1 MDEDDI
7 AGPRRGGR
15 RQTAGARK
23 GGGRCPACDAPA
35 KHRFR
40 PFCSKRCQDV
50 DLGRWLRGAYRFPT
64 EEAPAAGDPGAAP
77 GDDPGDDDEPGLGG
91 G

>member
-1 MDEDDI
+1 MDTDDI
-7 AGPRRGGR
+7 AGPRRGGPS
-15 RQTAGARK
+15 ARK

-40 PFCSKRCQDV
+40 PCGSKRCQDV
-50 DLGRWLRGAYRFPT
+50 DLGRWLRGAYRIPT
-64 EEAPAAGDPGAAP
+64 EEAPREGDPGAAP
-77 GDDPGDDDEPGLGG
+77 GDDPGDDEPGLGG

>member
-7 AGPRRGGR
+7 VGPRRSSPSSP
-15 RQTAGARK
+15 GARQ

-40 PFCSKRCQDV
+40 PFCSRRCQDV
-50 DLGRWLRGAYRFPT
+50 DLGRWLRGGYRVPT
-64 EEAPAAGDPGAAP
+64 EEAPAAGGPGAAP
-77 GDDPGDDDEPGLGG
+77 GDAPGDDDEPGLGG

>member
-1 MDEDDI
+1 MDEHDI
-7 AGPRRGGR
+7 AGPRRGGPS
-15 RQTAGARK
+15 ARK
-23 GGGRCPACDAPA
+23 GGGRCPACGAPA

-64 EEAPAAGDPGAAP
+64 EEAPAAGGPGAAP
-77 GDDPGDDDEPGLGG
+77 GDDPGDGPGDDGEPGLAGG
-91 G
+91 